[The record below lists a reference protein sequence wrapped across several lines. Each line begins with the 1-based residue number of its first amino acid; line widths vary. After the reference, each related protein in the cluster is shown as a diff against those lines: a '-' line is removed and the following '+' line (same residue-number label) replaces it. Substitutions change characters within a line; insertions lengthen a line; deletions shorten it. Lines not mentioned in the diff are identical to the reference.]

1 MKIIVYIY
9 TDPLLDTVPSPD
21 DWGWEVDK
29 IYEDLGKRTQLQQLL
44 IDCQTE
50 TVNYLLL
57 RRLEEL
63 GESLSQVSDHRDRL
77 NQLYS
82 TPL

>member
-9 TDPLLDTVPSPD
+9 TNSLLDTVPNQGD
-21 DWGWEVDK
+21 LGWEGDK

-63 GESLSQVSDHRDRL
+63 GDSLSQVSDRL